1 MYEFLVGLQGATI
14 ILLAPVIYYIWI
26 HQKGR
31 EHAFILACSACIE
44 VTAFGYFIEMTAHTM
59 EIATLGT
66 KVAYFGKVY
75 VSMTMFFYI
84 CTLCKIKIPE
94 IAIGL
99 GTAFNFF
106 ISFLVFTFDSHTLF
120 YTSAEF
126 VNSGLFPHMKYGH
139 GVFYFVY
146 MGEVIVL
153 QIVATIIAILYYH
166 KTTTSGEKKKLVL
179 IYALS
184 VVVTGC
190 LAWFFTGKTGGYDTT
205 SLGYLISTVIFF
217 ISMYKF
223 DVMGTVSLVK
233 EQLID
238 SVEGGVIAV
247 GTDGDEIIFTNDAA
261 RKVYPELAVENKIHR
276 ISLLDPSPEDNL
288 TLFIDQSV
296 YGVSKKEILEGNK
309 HKGTLYFITDNTGT
323 YYYTELLQNEVANQ
337 VENVKNMQSNIILS
351 LADVIEARD
360 GFTGSH
366 IKNTRYYAT
375 LIVQGIVK
383 RGLYGDIMTPEYAAM
398 ISEAA
403 PLHDIGK
410 IKVPDSI
417 LGKPGRLNPTE
428 FEIIKKH
435 SAEGAAIIKQTLSDV
450 ESEEY
455 LSVAYEIALYHHEKW
470 DGSGYPFGLSGED
483 IPLCARIMAVADV
496 YDALCSERSYKKS
509 LPEEEARKIIIEG
522 KGSHFDPVLVD
533 VFIEELSLDSL

>member
-1 MYEFLVGLQGATI
+1 MYICLVVLQSITI
-14 ILLAPVIYYIWI
+14 LMIAPIVYYVWL

-31 EHAFILACSACIE
+31 EHVFLLACSASIE
-44 VTAFGYFIEMTAHTM
+44 VTAIGYLIEMTANTM
-59 EIATLGT
+59 DIAMLGT
-66 KVAYFGKVY
+66 KVSYFGKVY
-75 VSMTMFFYI
+75 ISMTMFLYI
-84 CTLCKIKIPE
+84 CELCKVKIPE
-94 IAIGL
+94 IVIGL
-99 GTAFNFF
+99 FTALNFF
-106 ISFLVFTFDSHTLF
+106 ISFLVFTNESHNLF

-126 VNSGLFPHMKYGH
+126 IGSGLFPHMKYGH
-139 GVFYFVY
+139 GVFYFIY

-153 QIVATIIAILYYH
+153 QLVSTAIAIARYR
-166 KTTTSGEKKKLVL
+166 KTTLSLDKKKLV
-179 IYALS
+179 IVYALS
-184 VVVTGC
+184 AAVTIC

-205 SLGYLISTVIFF
+205 AIGYLICAIFF
-217 ISMYKF
+217 FVSLYKF
-223 DVMGTVSLVK
+223 DVMGTVSIIK

-247 GTDGDEIIFTNDAA
+247 GSDGEEIIFTNEMAQN
-261 RKVYPELAVENKIHR
+261 VFPELALSGKIHK
-276 ISLLDPSPEDNL
+276 ISSLNPSPRDSQ
-288 TLFIDQSV
+288 TLFINQSV
-296 YGVSKKEILEGNK
+296 YGVSKKEIYEGSK
-309 HKGTLYFITDNTGT
+309 HKGTMYFLTDNTGT

-337 VENVKNMQSNIILS
+337 VENVKNMQSSIILS

-375 LIVQGIVK
+375 LIVQGIMK
-383 RGLYGDIMTPEYAAM
+383 RDLFPDKMTPEYAAM

-417 LGKPGRLNPTE
+417 LGKPGRLDKTE

-509 LPEEEARKIIIEG
+509 LPEEEARQIIIEG

-533 VFIEELSLDSL
+533 VFIEELSASSL